1 MKSEESRS
9 NRVRVVRSDDPR
21 KTHVV
26 IDQVLFEEEGGGVVY
41 PGTYKDC
48 LEWVR
53 MQGFGYKIQPMTE
66 EELKLYN
73 DE

>member
-1 MKSEESRS
+1 MNR
-9 NRVRVVRSDDPR
+9 RVRILEQLDPNPR

-26 IDQVLFEEEGGGVVY
+26 VDMVLFEEEGGGVVY

-53 MQGFGYKIQPMTE
+53 LQGFGYEIRPMIE

-73 DE
+73 E

>member
-1 MKSEESRS
+1 MKSK
-9 NRVRVVRSDDPR
+9 RVRVQKLKSDDSNPR

-26 IDQVLFEEEGGGVVY
+26 IDLVLFEEEGGGVVY
-41 PGTYKDC
+41 PGTAKDC
-48 LEWVR
+48 YEWVR
-53 MQGFGYKIQPMTE
+53 LQGFGYEVKPMTE